1 MAPFGL
7 MATLRE
13 LAISPHSAVSTQ
25 MRGYLGYLHVN
36 APIFHTNVG
45 YLHVNGY
52 GFHTKRLAKRLANL
66 G

>member
-36 APIFHTNVG
+36 
-45 YLHVNGY
+45 GY

>member
-13 LAISPHSAVSTQ
+13 LAISPHSTVSTQ
-25 MRGYLGYLHVN
+25 MRGYLGDLHVN
-36 APIFHTNVG
+36 APIFHTNVR
-45 YLHVNGY
+45 YLHVNPY
-52 GFHTKRLAKRLANL
+52 GFHPRRLAKRLANL